1 MYVYVLY
8 VFRCIVWICVYCMY
22 CLYIP
27 VLHVYVWM
35 VCIVCIVCICM
46 YLHVLYVLEILY
58 VCVCIVCICLY
69 ISKRFFRYMH
79 IHAHT
84 YIHTI
89 HTKYRYVA
97 NVCMCMYFRVNT
109 YIIQTAGFTY
119 RQIQTCRFPDVGAHL
134 PAVPSGPGQCVLV
147 TGDHLRSPFAFALP
161 LLAWCKWCGLSAGG
175 YEPSEWQPQRR
186 ARALYSP
193 VPTLGDVAC
202 PGRVPVRTDG

>member
-1 MYVYVLY
+1 
-8 VFRCIVWICVYCMY
+8 MY

-69 ISKRFFRYMH
+69 ISKRFFRYIH

-119 RQIQTCRFPDVGAHL
+119 RQIQTCRFPDEFHL
-134 PAVPSGPGQCVLV
+134 QFFPHIVLV
-147 TGDHLRSPFAFALP
+147 EALEGVVCAQHR
-161 LLAWCKWCGLSAGG
+161 LAMDI
-175 YEPSEWQPQRR
+175 PS
-186 ARALYSP
+186 LK
-193 VPTLGDVAC
+193 
-202 PGRVPVRTDG
+202 

>member
-1 MYVYVLY
+1 
-8 VFRCIVWICVYCMY
+8 MY

-46 YLHVLYVLEILY
+46 YLHVLYVLDILY

-69 ISKRFFRYMH
+69 ISKRFFRYIH

-97 NVCMCMYFRVNT
+97 NVCMCMYFWVNT

-119 RQIQTCRFPDVGAHL
+119 RQIQTCRFPDVALSL
-134 PAVPSGPGQCVLV
+134 PPLSYTSGTLQSRIFGQM
-147 TGDHLRSPFAFALP
+147 FILP
-161 LLAWCKWCGLSAGG
+161 MHSRENQLELS
-175 YEPSEWQPQRR
+175 EDTQDSQSRR
-186 ARALYSP
+186 
-193 VPTLGDVAC
+193 
-202 PGRVPVRTDG
+202 

>member
-1 MYVYVLY
+1 
-8 VFRCIVWICVYCMY
+8 MY

-69 ISKRFFRYMH
+69 ISKRFFRYIH

-89 HTKYRYVA
+89 QTKYRYVA
-97 NVCMCMYFRVNT
+97 NACMCMYFRVNT

-119 RQIQTCRFPDVGAHL
+119 IQIQTCRFPDVAVVDLCHPSDVH
-134 PAVPSGPGQCVLV
+134 PAQ
-147 TGDHLRSPFAFALP
+147 
-161 LLAWCKWCGLSAGG
+161 LLAAANC
-175 YEPSEWQPQRR
+175 QQ
-186 ARALYSP
+186 
-193 VPTLGDVAC
+193 
-202 PGRVPVRTDG
+202 

>member
-1 MYVYVLY
+1 
-8 VFRCIVWICVYCMY
+8 MY

-27 VLHVYVWM
+27 VLHVYVCM

-69 ISKRFFRYMH
+69 ISKRFFRYIH

-119 RQIQTCRFPDVGAHL
+119 RQIQTCRFADAASGRPTI
-134 PAVPSGPGQCVLV
+134 SGP
-147 TGDHLRSPFAFALP
+147 SF
-161 LLAWCKWCGLSAGG
+161 SAR
-175 YEPSEWQPQRR
+175 PPARRPTIKVR
-186 ARALYSP
+186 ARWRTRGRTALERLS
-193 VPTLGDVAC
+193 LG
-202 PGRVPVRTDG
+202 RTWTAL

>member
-1 MYVYVLY
+1 
-8 VFRCIVWICVYCMY
+8 MY

-69 ISKRFFRYMH
+69 ISKRFFRYIH

-119 RQIQTCRFPDVGAHL
+119 RQIQTCRFPDVPVLCEACLHHPHLL
-134 PAVPSGPGQCVLV
+134 PAP
-147 TGDHLRSPFAFALP
+147 
-161 LLAWCKWCGLSAGG
+161 
-175 YEPSEWQPQRR
+175 PSELTRPVLLPSFEVHGGNPFRLAAAIRVGKHDARGAAAALLTLRR
-186 ARALYSP
+186 RRVRNDDILA
-193 VPTLGDVAC
+193 GDGLAA
-202 PGRVPVRTDG
+202 GLASMFRLRNGLRGSQSRMA

>member
-1 MYVYVLY
+1 
-8 VFRCIVWICVYCMY
+8 MY

-69 ISKRFFRYMH
+69 ISKRFFRYIH

-119 RQIQTCRFPDVGAHL
+119 RQIQTCRFPDVAASALLGVSVV
-134 PAVPSGPGQCVLV
+134 VP
-147 TGDHLRSPFAFALP
+147 
-161 LLAWCKWCGLSAGG
+161 
-175 YEPSEWQPQRR
+175 
-186 ARALYSP
+186 ARALGADRGRARC
-193 VPTLGDVAC
+193 LDVFARLSGSLVAPRGFGC
-202 PGRVPVRTDG
+202 AGLRPPFLCSEQCAGQGGPRAVGFIAGRSRWA

>member
-1 MYVYVLY
+1 
-8 VFRCIVWICVYCMY
+8 MY

-69 ISKRFFRYMH
+69 ISKRFFRYIH

-119 RQIQTCRFPDVGAHL
+119 RQIQTCRFPDVEAIAYRLRRDICRGLHNTRRGA
-134 PAVPSGPGQCVLV
+134 PS
-147 TGDHLRSPFAFALP
+147 T
-161 LLAWCKWCGLSAGG
+161 
-175 YEPSEWQPQRR
+175 
-186 ARALYSP
+186 RALHGFEYAESRNNT
-193 VPTLGDVAC
+193 VQKA
-202 PGRVPVRTDG
+202 

>member
-1 MYVYVLY
+1 
-8 VFRCIVWICVYCMY
+8 MY

-69 ISKRFFRYMH
+69 ISKRFFRYIH

-97 NVCMCMYFRVNT
+97 NVCMCMYFWVNT

-119 RQIQTCRFPDVGAHL
+119 RQIQTCRFPDGGTH
-134 PAVPSGPGQCVLV
+134 SGPSSAPSTRTCTRTTCTGQRPC
-147 TGDHLRSPFAFALP
+147 
-161 LLAWCKWCGLSAGG
+161 
-175 YEPSEWQPQRR
+175 
-186 ARALYSP
+186 
-193 VPTLGDVAC
+193 AC
-202 PGRVPVRTDG
+202 LKSNGSTP

>member
-1 MYVYVLY
+1 
-8 VFRCIVWICVYCMY
+8 MY

-27 VLHVYVWM
+27 VLHVYVWI

-69 ISKRFFRYMH
+69 ISKRFFRYIH

-119 RQIQTCRFPDVGAHL
+119 RQIQTCRFPDASAGAGKPNVHGPGATCSGVVGTSTDA
-134 PAVPSGPGQCVLV
+134 PSRQRESGPG
-147 TGDHLRSPFAFALP
+147 P
-161 LLAWCKWCGLSAGG
+161 SAPA
-175 YEPSEWQPQRR
+175 PSF
-186 ARALYSP
+186 P
-193 VPTLGDVAC
+193 VPR
-202 PGRVPVRTDG
+202 PGLRHSESCAGCRGSARPAGV